1 MVPFLKIVA
10 EDLYRRFGGHFED
23 IAVVFPNKRA
33 SLFFS
38 EYLLAIN
45 GGKPM
50 WSPRYMTIG
59 ELFQQNSRL
68 TVGDSILLVSKLY
81 KEYVRPMRPDESAEE
96 YEKSVESLDSF
107 YYWGE
112 MLLHDFDDI
121 DKHLADPKQLFSNI
135 RELRELGNAKE
146 TLSKEQRDSIARFFK
161 NFNPEEESSIK
172 ENFIGVWERLFT
184 IYTRFKES
192 LRRENLAYEGMLYR
206 DVIENS
212 DDIKLPHDKYVFIG
226 FNALNDVETR
236 LFDVIEKRGKTLF
249 YWDYDKFYTTNTH
262 HEAGHFMRRNL
273 ERFPNALDKHN
284 FDNLSKEKSVTV
296 VETSS
301 ESIEARYLSTW
312 LDSNI
317 TANEIET
324 AIVLCDE
331 TMLEA
336 VLHTIPPTANG
347 RPLENMNVTMGFPMS
362 HTPVFTFIKLI
373 VEAHTRGWNEKK
385 GTHTLAS
392 ASELL
397 NHPYVMRCSE
407 ECAALRETLIKER
420 RFFPTVDELSADQFL
435 GMLFR
440 HTADNREWF
449 ENLASI
455 IKCIAN
461 SYKAADRESMELY
474 EKLFCEAIYKA
485 YTQVQRMVSLI
496 DSGDLNMKQQTLCRL
511 LLRMLSFQSLP
522 FHGEP
527 VVGLQVMGLLETR
540 NLDFKNVILLGMN
553 EGNLPKRSMENSYV
567 PYNLRRAFGLT
578 LSEHRD
584 SIYAYYFYRLLQR
597 AENVTLVY
605 NSAPEG
611 KSRGECSRYI
621 LQLLGSNL
629 YNIRH
634 VALSSHQGNDSIKA
648 GEIKK
653 NDVVIDRLCDRFG
666 LEENKKVREISPSA
680 IAGYMRC
687 GVSFFYKYVLGIRKT
702 DELSEDVENM
712 DFGNIFHEAADSLYR
727 QLASQAGGYITK
739 NALEYYVKNEAL
751 LYRFIDAAF
760 TKVFFNNS
768 KTEYNGEQYIN
779 RGVLY
784 RFLLRLLKMDM
795 EYAPFTY
802 IGGERVINM
811 PYTIDCKDRKLTVA
825 LGGKIDRVDIK
836 DATINIVDYKTGRSK
851 RETKTSLENIF
862 ENQTQTAAYRLQ
874 AFLYSIILDEL
885 LKGNRTVGNKDF
897 AWIDEIKKQGARKI
911 SPSLLYLHDPENS
924 SRENF
929 VVDVLNEPVK
939 NICTIKEE
947 YMTRLKSVLEEIFDV
962 DKPFV
967 PASNEKSCENC
978 DYRKI
983 CGK

>member
-33 SLFFS
+33 NLFFS

-50 WSPRYMTIG
+50 WSPRYITIG

-81 KEYVRPMRPDESAEE
+81 KKYIRPKRSDENVDE
-96 YEKSVESLDSF
+96 YERSIETLDNF

-112 MLLHDFDDI
+112 MLLRDFDDI

-135 RELRELGNAKE
+135 KDLRELGTAKE
-146 TLSKEQRDSIARFFK
+146 TLSKEQCDSIAQFFK
-161 NFNPEEESSIK
+161 NFNPDEDSSIK
-172 ENFIGVWERLFT
+172 SNFIGVWERLFN
-184 IYTRFKES
+184 IYTEFKKS
-192 LRRENLAYEGMLYR
+192 LRCENLAYEGMLYR

-212 DDIKLPHDKYVFIG
+212 DNIKLPHDKYVFIG

-236 LFDVIEKRGKTLF
+236 LFDIVEKRGKALF
-249 YWDYDKFYTTNTH
+249 YWDYDCFYTSNTQ

-273 ERFPNALDKHN
+273 ERFPNALDRTC
-284 FDNLSKEKSVTV
+284 FDNLTKTKSITV

-301 ESIEARYLSTW
+301 ESIEARYISTW
-312 LDSNI
+312 LNNNLTSS
-317 TANEIET
+317 EIET

-331 TMLEA
+331 TMLES
-336 VLHTIPPTANG
+336 VLHTIPPVANG
-347 RPLENMNVTMGFPMS
+347 KTLESMNVTMGFPMS
-362 HTPVFTFIKLI
+362 QTPIFTLIKII
-373 VEAHTRGWNEKK
+373 VETHTRGWSEKK
-385 GTHTLAS
+385 GTHTLAA

-397 NHPYVMRCSE
+397 NHPYVMHCSE
-407 ECAALRETLIKER
+407 ESAALRDRLIKER
-420 RFFPTVDELSADQFL
+420 RFFPSVEELSADEFL
-435 GMLFR
+435 AMLFK
-440 HTADNREWF
+440 HTDDNKEWF

-455 IKCIAN
+455 IKRIAHN
-461 SYKAADRESMELY
+461 YTEADRDKMELY
-474 EKLFCEAIYKA
+474 DKLFCEAIYRA
-485 YTQVQRMVSLI
+485 YTQVQRMISLI
-496 DSGDLNMKQQTLCRL
+496 DSGDLNMKHQTLCRL
-511 LLRMLSFQSLP
+511 MIRMLSFQSLP

-553 EGNLPKRSMENSYV
+553 EGNIPKRSTDNSYI

-629 YNIRH
+629 YSIKH
-634 VALSSHQGNDSIKA
+634 IALSSQQGNDTIKTTLV
-648 GEIKK
+648 EK
-653 NDVVIDRLCDRFG
+653 NDAIIEKLCSKFK
-666 LEENKKVREISPSA
+666 LEENKRIWEISPSA
-680 IAGYMRC
+680 ITGYMRC
-687 GVSFFYKYVLGIRKT
+687 GLSFFYKYVLGIRKS
-702 DELSEDVENM
+702 DELSEDVENI
-712 DFGNIFHEAADSLYR
+712 DFGNIFHEAADNLYKK
-727 QLASQAGGYITK
+727 LASQTKGYITK
-739 NALEYYVKNEAL
+739 SALEYYANNESL
-751 LYRFIDAAF
+751 LYRFIDTAF

-779 RGVLY
+779 RGVLHH
-784 RFLLRLLKMDM
+784 FLLRLVKIDM

-811 PYTIDCKDRKLTVA
+811 PYTIDCNGTKLTVA

-836 DATINIVDYKTGRSK
+836 DSTINIIDYKTGRNK

-862 ENQTQTAAYRLQ
+862 ENKISSAAYRMQ

-885 LKGNRTVGNKDF
+885 LKGNHTVGDKDF
-897 AWIDEIKKQGARKI
+897 AWIEEIRGKEARKI
-911 SPSLLYLHDPENS
+911 SPSLLYIHDTENC
-924 SRENF
+924 SREKF
-929 VVDVLNEPVK
+929 VVDVLNEPIK
-939 NICTIKEE
+939 DICTIKEE
-947 YMTRLKSVLEEIFDV
+947 YMTRLKSVLEEIFDIN
-962 DKPFV
+962 KPFM
-967 PASNEKSCENC
+967 PASNEKNCENC